1 MKNVSKS
8 VKDLI
13 HKILQVEGKR
23 ISAEEIFNHSW
34 MLKEGSKAPLKVNFN
49 KMVNFSKFSK
59 VSPPTLR

>member
-34 MLKEGSKAPLKVNFN
+34 MLKEGSNEVVFTALGEGEA
-49 KMVNFSKFSK
+49 
-59 VSPPTLR
+59 